1 MLVAEVDRVA
11 VVQGPE
17 RAAAAG
23 RIVEER
29 AEALAVV
36 AGRIVG
42 ERAAAGRIVGERAA
56 AGRIVGERAAA
67 GRIAAVAVGT
77 MAEQGW
83 ALMVVEQRRPV
94 GIRLPEILIF
104 NLFRINSRR
113 LIKLTLC

>member
-23 RIVEER
+23 RIVEE
-29 AEALAVV
+29 LVAV
-36 AGRIVG
+36 
-42 ERAAAGRIVGERAA
+42 

-94 GIRLPEILIF
+94 GIRLPEIFIF